1 MLMIFPDFCERISGS
16 TTLWQRITPN
26 LSFPHEG
33 LWLFETCCAISSVI
47 FQRRIFLGMWYA
59 TQLIWLKL
67 LWQCELKE
75 NPQMVR
81 QSKITSSAFPTP
93 KTKNKRTP
101 AKTQVGFKLRFHLL
115 HAHHLN
121 AAGLAVTGVIH
132 QDIYS
137 TNILQSNRQAG
148 IHRSILAEVLRTC
161 YLKHPLTNNDA
172 SLSTKEKIPNDNT
185 SQTFSQPLH
194 KSSSPW
200 HKIYSWACQ
209 TTKNTRWVLFLFSS
223 PKKMHPPDMTQLH
236 SLPHRVHIQFQRFE
250 ILSDRSFYS
259 GLH

>member
-1 MLMIFPDFCERISGS
+1 M
-16 TTLWQRITPN
+16 
-26 LSFPHEG
+26 
-33 LWLFETCCAISSVI
+33 WLFETCCAISSVI

-121 AAGLAVTGVIH
+121 AAGLAVTGIIH

-137 TNILQSNRQAG
+137 SNILQSNRQAG

-209 TTKNTRWVLFLFSS
+209 TTKNTRWVLLLFSS